1 MKTLPTVKAWCLI
14 LAVCSLTFAQ
24 DDDAVNDEI
33 IDNAANRPD
42 FTDLLDIDAPASAAT
57 QGYWS
62 PAARWPLCAI
72 HAALLPNGDV
82 LTYGTDQQANNGLG
96 FVYDRW
102 NPNKGLAPNSHK
114 VLDVQTNNNLF
125 CSAQTLLPGTGG
137 LMLVTGGSVE
147 RNGRRNFG
155 VKAVNVYD
163 PVDDRFFKPFNS
175 MKFARWYPTVTQLA
189 DGRVL
194 VQGGRNENRQPT
206 TTPEI
211 FDPESGTWQ
220 ALTNGETGVYENG
233 GWNYPRAFFCPNG
246 EVLMMPANRT
256 AIYYVSIRGNGG
268 IRKVRDLPVRVG
280 ANNVMAVMYEDSKIL
295 SIRARDAR
303 KLTLD
308 GKDKIISNNI
318 SDMLGHRYWADAT
331 LLPNGEVLVTGGSRV
346 NQSLDRAIKYVEIW
360 DPETESWRRGAAGIK
375 SRLYHSTS
383 LLLPNGT
390 VLVAGGGPPGPV
402 ANLNA
407 EIYYPPYLF
416 TSSGNLRQ
424 RPRLLGESGG
434 GTVVRIRARGDEGTE
449 RMAISIDGERVKTFN
464 NVRMTYKSY
473 FYTSDRPITGDQIR
487 IEFLNDTYEPSAN
500 IDSNLWV
507 DWIEIDGERQQAED
521 PDNFVLQSSR
531 SGALETEILSQN
543 GYIEFSDESE
553 GCTDLGRVNYGSTI
567 TCDIDRAGTIETARL
582 IRFGSV
588 THSFDMGQRGL
599 SLDFTQSNGQIS
611 VAIPSIRKKVPPG
624 HYMLFLVN
632 EEGTPSE
639 GAILEIY

>member
-1 MKTLPTVKAWCLI
+1 MRSVRTFQICCAL
-14 LAVCSLTFAQ
+14 LAAVSGPVCAQ
-24 DDDAVNDEI
+24 NDDAANDDI
-33 IDNAANRPD
+33 IDSAAERPQI
-42 FTDLLDIDAPASAAT
+42 TNLLSIDAPASAAT
-57 QGYWS
+57 AGHWS

-102 NPNKGLAPNSHK
+102 NPGRGLAPNSHK

-147 RNGRRNFG
+147 KNGRRNFG

-163 PVDDRFFKPFNS
+163 PLDDQFFKPFAG

-194 VQGGRNENRQPT
+194 VQGGRNEQRKPT

-211 FDPESGTWQ
+211 FDPANGSWK
-220 ALTNGETGVYENG
+220 ALTGARSGVFENG
-233 GWNYPRAFFCPNG
+233 GWNYPRAFMCPNG
-246 EVLMMPANRT
+246 EVLTMPVNRT
-256 AIYYVSIRGNGG
+256 ALYYVSIRSNGKL
-268 IRKVRDLPVRVG
+268 RKVRDLPVRVG
-280 ANNVMAVMYEDSKIL
+280 ANNLMAVMYDDSKIL

-303 KLTLD
+303 KLTLQ
-308 GKDKIISNNI
+308 GKDTIRSDNV

-331 LLPNGEVLVTGGSRV
+331 LLPTGEVLVTGGSRI
-346 NQSLDRAIKYVEIW
+346 NQSLDGAIRYVEIW
-360 DPETESWRRGAAGIK
+360 DPKTERWRRGAAGTK

-416 TSSGNLRQ
+416 TSSGDLRQ

-449 RMAISIDGERVKTFN
+449 RMAISIDGQRVKTFN
-464 NVRMTYKSY
+464 NLRTTYKSY

-487 IEFLNDTYEPSAN
+487 IEFLNDTYQPDQGV
-500 IDSNLWV
+500 DSNLWV
-507 DWIEIDGERQQAED
+507 DWIEIDGDRYQSED
-521 PDNFVLQSSR
+521 PDNFVFQR
-531 SGALETEILSQN
+531 RGSGAFQTEVLSQN
-543 GYIEFSDESE
+543 GYIEYSDQSE
-553 GCTDLGRVNYGSTI
+553 GCTDLGRVNYGQTI

-588 THSFDMGQRGL
+588 THSFDMG
-599 SLDFTQSNGQIS
+599 
-611 VAIPSIRKKVPPG
+611 
-624 HYMLFLVN
+624 
-632 EEGTPSE
+632 
-639 GAILEIY
+639 